1 MARLNFGTRVSALAA
16 LLVGTAVAC
25 GSSGSSLG
33 PLPPIITT
41 TTTTTLLITTS
52 TAPREYQIQ
61 KGDTLGK
68 IAKRFGITIR
78 ELKLMNGIN
87 NANHIEVGQTLT
99 IPRPGEIKLPATTTS
114 PATSVPDT
122 APPPVAGGSTT
133 FVP

>member
-99 IPRPGEIKLPATTTS
+99 IPRPGEIKLPATTTTS
-114 PATSVPDT
+114 ATSTPDT

-133 FVP
+133 